1 MPAPS
6 AIAEEV
12 APFANKIFLSST
24 VNVAVFNVT
33 TSPCTVKLP
42 ATTKLFK
49 ETSWPTSADTALAFV
64 KYKFDPSRTFDVS
77 NPTIAVAV
85 TVVIPTDEILPFASI
100 IIFEPANVGNNASM
114 LA

>member
-42 ATTKLFK
+42 ATTKLFR
-49 ETSWPTSADTALAFV
+49 ETS
-64 KYKFDPSRTFDVS
+64 
-77 NPTIAVAV
+77 
-85 TVVIPTDEILPFASI
+85 
-100 IIFEPANVGNNASM
+100 
-114 LA
+114 